1 MEAFI
6 NLLDRIWNK
15 IYRRFLIW
23 WELRRLYE
31 SAIRQAR
38 GDEVLKRTAMEI
50 LRSDFFDDFVRQRT
64 ITPEEE
70 FAEFLKRLKENCP
83 NADEVNIVVFLES
96 VYGELA
102 TLMEGHEV
110 WDRRGDEITEFLR
123 WRRQPI
129 EEVETTAPLAQYTN
143 HFVTPPV
150 AKNFLDRDEELE
162 MLTQWLED
170 EAKTVGALIG
180 IGGQGKTYLAA
191 KFAEKCKQNGWQVRW
206 MELPKS
212 IDQFLRSIAAEM
224 QIRGD
229 PYHSAVGDS
238 NNTLD
243 VRIDNAVRF
252 LEGSKDRWLFVLDD
266 FHKVGDDSDWQK
278 LITELDNR
286 CQRTKVLLMARREPE
301 FPLKLPTGT
310 HELQDVSPLPKAFA
324 QAYLEACGL
333 KVSQDEA
340 ERIWEKCEGNCEAM
354 KLFAQAARR
363 KSVAKLLDLPLPD
376 WSTDAPKW
384 CEQLLSD
391 LGEAEQ
397 EAGKRLALFDE
408 PVEEDLLL
416 HLGATQEGLE
426 RLLDWRLAEFL
437 PDKRY
442 TLHDI
447 IKDYWRRKTSEDEKV
462 KWHRLAGEW
471 LEGQARKMREGR
483 PKRVDEWE
491 LSEQKLW
498 ASFLRRAFWHFAEAG
513 EVALALEVA
522 KPITGFLYR
531 WGEWEENL
539 RICQKAYELAKGL
552 KDEEKIAY
560 YAHWLATT
568 YHNQGRLEEAKSLY
582 YESLEI
588 QERLRDLE
596 GQAATLHQLG
606 MLAHDQGEYEEAE
619 KLYRESLWIK
629 ERLES
634 VKGKAETLHNLGIL
648 AYRQGKYEEAER
660 LYCESLKIEERLGN
674 LAGKAAT
681 LHNLGILAHKRGKYK
696 EAERLYLES
705 LKIVKQLGDLAGK
718 AKILNQLGLLAY
730 GRGEYEEAEKLYRE
744 SLEIEER
751 LGSLGGKA
759 EMLHNLGILAHRRDE
774 YEEAEKLYRESL
786 KIEEELKY
794 LEGQAATL
802 HQLGMLAHD
811 QGEYE
816 EAEKLYRESLE
827 IEERLGNLAGKA
839 ATLHELGRLAHRR
852 GNYEEAERLYRESLE
867 IEERLGNLVGK
878 AVTLHALGRLK
889 MEQQRYED
897 AEQFIEEGLTIAKQL
912 GSKPLQA
919 DGLWALGQL
928 RKAQGRKKESRELLR
943 QALEIFEQIGDARA
957 EDVRKILQD
966 L

>member
-83 NADEVNIVVFLES
+83 NADEVSIVVFLES

-123 WRRQPI
+123 QRRQPV
-129 EEVETTAPLAQYTN
+129 EQVETTAPLAQYTN
-143 HFVTPPV
+143 HFVTPPI
-150 AKNFLDRDEELE
+150 AKNFLDRDNELT
-162 MLTQWLED
+162 MLMQWLEE
-170 EAKTVGALIG
+170 EAKTVGVLIG

-212 IDQFLRSIAAEM
+212 VDQFLRSIAAEM

-266 FHKVGDDSDWQK
+266 FHKLGDDSDWQK
-278 LITELDNR
+278 LITELDNH
-286 CQRTKVLLMARREPE
+286 CQRTKVLLTARREPE

-340 ERIWEKCEGNCEAM
+340 ERIWEKCEGNFEAM

-363 KSVAKLLDLPLPD
+363 RKLRKIDELLALPLPD
-376 WSTDAPKW
+376 WSTGAQEW
-384 CEQLLSD
+384 CKQLLSD
-391 LGEAEQ
+391 LGIDEH

-437 PDKRY
+437 SDKRY

-447 IKDYWRRKTSEDEKV
+447 IKDYWQRKTSEDEKV

-498 ASFLRRAFWHFAEAG
+498 ASFLRRSFWHFAEAG
-513 EVALALEVA
+513 EVALALEA
-522 KPITGFLYR
+522 AEPITKFLSR
-531 WGEWEENL
+531 WGEWEERL
-539 RICQKAYELAKGL
+539 RLCQKAYELAK
-552 KDEEKIAY
+552 KSDQAKIALW
-560 YAHWLATT
+560 AHRLA
-568 YHNQGRLEEAKSLY
+568 S
-582 YESLEI
+582 
-588 QERLRDLE
+588 
-596 GQAATLHQLG
+596 
-606 MLAHDQGEYEEAE
+606 
-619 KLYRESLWIK
+619 
-629 ERLES
+629 
-634 VKGKAETLHNLGIL
+634 
-648 AYRQGKYEEAER
+648 AYSDRGDYEEAER
-660 LYCESLKIEERLGN
+660 LY
-674 LAGKAAT
+674 
-681 LHNLGILAHKRGKYK
+681 
-696 EAERLYLES
+696 
-705 LKIVKQLGDLAGK
+705 
-718 AKILNQLGLLAY
+718 
-730 GRGEYEEAEKLYRE
+730 RE
-744 SLEIEER
+744 SLEI
-751 LGSLGGKA
+751 
-759 EMLHNLGILAHRRDE
+759 D
-774 YEEAEKLYRESL
+774 EKL
-786 KIEEELKY
+786 
-794 LEGQAATL
+794 G
-802 HQLGMLAHD
+802 D
-811 QGEYE
+811 
-816 EAEKLYRESLE
+816 
-827 IEERLGNLAGKA
+827 LAGKA

-867 IEERLGNLVGK
+867 IDEKLGNLVGK
-878 AVTLHALGRLK
+878 AATLHCLGVLAHRRGNYKEAEKLYCESLKIKNVLGDLAGKAATLHELGRLAH
-889 MEQQRYED
+889 RRGNYEE
-897 AEQFIEEGLTIAKQL
+897 AERLYCESLEIEEKLGNLAGKAETLHQL
-912 GSKPLQA
+912 GTLAYDRGNYEEAERLYCESLKIEERLGDLA
-919 DGLWALGQL
+919 GKAATLHELGMLAHRRDNNEEAERLYYESLKIKERLGNLAGKATTLRELGLL
-928 RKAQGRKKESRELLR
+928 RKDQGCIEEAKELLR

>member
-191 KFAEKCKQNGWQVRW
+191 KFAEKCKQNDWQVRW

-212 IDQFLRSIAAEM
+212 VDQFLRSIAAEM

-301 FPLKLPTGT
+301 FPLKLPTGA
-310 HELQDVSPLPKAFA
+310 HEIQDVPPLPKAFA

-340 ERIWEKCEGNCEAM
+340 ERIWEKCKGNFEAM

-363 KSVAKLLDLPLPD
+363 RKIDELLALPLPD
-376 WSTDAPKW
+376 WSTGAQEW
-384 CEQLLSD
+384 CKQLLSD
-391 LGEAEQ
+391 LGIDEH

-437 PDKRY
+437 SDKRY

-447 IKDYWRRKTSEDEKV
+447 IKDYWRRKASEDEKV
-462 KWHRLAGEW
+462 QWHRLAGEW

-522 KPITGFLYR
+522 EPITKFLSR
-531 WGEWEENL
+531 WGEWEERL
-539 RICQKAYELAKGL
+539 RLCQKAYESARKS
-552 KDEEKIAY
+552 DQAKIALW
-560 YAHWLATT
+560 AHRLA
-568 YHNQGRLEEAKSLY
+568 S
-582 YESLEI
+582 
-588 QERLRDLE
+588 
-596 GQAATLHQLG
+596 
-606 MLAHDQGEYEEAE
+606 AHYDRGDY
-619 KLYRESLWIK
+619 
-629 ERLES
+629 
-634 VKGKAETLHNLGIL
+634 G
-648 AYRQGKYEEAER
+648 EAER
-660 LYCESLKIEERLGN
+660 
-674 LAGKAAT
+674 
-681 LHNLGILAHKRGKYK
+681 
-696 EAERLYLES
+696 
-705 LKIVKQLGDLAGK
+705 
-718 AKILNQLGLLAY
+718 
-730 GRGEYEEAEKLYRE
+730 
-744 SLEIEER
+744 
-751 LGSLGGKA
+751 
-759 EMLHNLGILAHRRDE
+759 
-774 YEEAEKLYRESL
+774 
-786 KIEEELKY
+786 
-794 LEGQAATL
+794 
-802 HQLGMLAHD
+802 
-811 QGEYE
+811 
-816 EAEKLYRESLE
+816 LYRESLE

-889 MEQQRYED
+889 VEQQRYED